1 MPGRHLP
8 PDHSKGDANTLG
20 GYMAVHDRPAAFA
33 GSDGFSYSAE
43 ILADETGE
51 ADRPFGA
58 YLVFVRWA
66 RIGAASP
73 AGHVE
78 SEFVAYGTTPE
89 DALRAAGALKLNAVK
104 QILDR
109 LIAAVR
115 GGAPTRQWWD
125 AMRAEDVGETDAK
138 IAREGDA
145 EIVGEAD
152 AEIADEADAHDRGD
166 AE

>member
-33 GSDGFSYSAE
+33 GADGFSYSTE

-51 ADRPFGA
+51 PERPFGA
-58 YLVFVRWA
+58 YLLFVRWA
-66 RIGAASP
+66 RVGAASP

-89 DALRAAGALKLNAVK
+89 EAMRAAGALSLNAVK
-104 QILDR
+104 QVLDG
-109 LIAAVR
+109 LIAAAP
-115 GGAPTRQWWD
+115 GGPPARQWWD
-125 AMRAEDVGETDAK
+125 AMRAEDVGE
-138 IAREGDA
+138 
-145 EIVGEAD
+145 AD
-152 AEIADEADAHDRGD
+152 AGD
-166 AE
+166 GE